1 MQRLMN
7 TVIDRP
13 HHMPSRGRLIDR
25 FHTAMALY
33 RSRARLA
40 KLDPHMLRDI
50 GIDRGTA
57 EKEAARPI
65 WDAPASVMR

>member
-1 MQRLMN
+1 MQSLMD
-7 TVIDRP
+7 TVVDRP

-25 FHTAMALY
+25 FHAAMALY

-40 KLDPHMLRDI
+40 ELEPHMLQDI

-65 WDAPASVMR
+65 WDAPAGVMR